1 MEENY
6 LVNRQD
12 LARFVDELI
21 KKKPLPVDTTE
32 ELEQFRTN
40 AIDSLDDSIG
50 LAIFGQ
56 LDDEQDAE
64 FNQLLEDKKSTEDD
78 FEKFFSRVG
87 LDIDKTVQ
95 DTMTSFA
102 TAFLAEGGA
111 HAE

>member
-32 ELEQFRTN
+32 ELENFRART
-40 AIDSLDDSIG
+40 IDSLDDSIG
-50 LAIFGQ
+50 LAVFGQ
-56 LDDEQDAE
+56 LTDEQDAE
-64 FNQLLEDKKSTEDD
+64 LNQLLDDKKSTEDD
-78 FEKFFSRVG
+78 YDKFFSRIG
-87 LDIDKTVQ
+87 LDISQTVQ
-95 DTMTSFA
+95 DTMTAFA
-102 TAFLAEGGA
+102 EAFLAEGGA